1 MTKVHLG
8 KKNIY
13 DSDIRV
19 IDNENNED
27 YMNID
32 LGTAVMGGRPCVAF
46 ELDIAQQGYVTSSIS
61 LEYPAFNIL
70 VNGLIAMR
78 NDMKKL
84 EMEALISE

>member
-1 MTKVHLG
+1 MTKVHIG
-8 KKNIY
+8 KKSIY

-27 YMNID
+27 HMNID
-32 LGTAVMGGRPCVAF
+32 LGTAVMGGRACVAF
-46 ELDIAQQGYVTSSIS
+46 ELDIEQEGYVTSIS

-84 EMEALISE
+84 EMEALISK

>member
-13 DSDIRV
+13 GSDIRV
-19 IDNENNED
+19 IDNEHQED
-27 YMNID
+27 HMNID
-32 LGTAVMGGRPCVAF
+32 LGTAAMGVGYCVAF
-46 ELDIAQQGYVTSSIS
+46 ELDIEENGYTTSIS

-84 EMEALISE
+84 EIEALISK